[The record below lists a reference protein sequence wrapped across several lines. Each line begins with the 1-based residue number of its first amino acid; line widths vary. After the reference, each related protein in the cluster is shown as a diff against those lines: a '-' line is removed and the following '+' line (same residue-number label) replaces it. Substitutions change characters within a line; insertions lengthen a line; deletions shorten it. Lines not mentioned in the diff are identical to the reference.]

1 VGRYLGKVMVAGPNP
16 AEGSILTSD
25 MPLASLPNCK
35 CIYMHMHIVYVMT
48 KVISLSEKAY
58 QTLKGM
64 KKPGESFSDVVLRVG
79 GQANKKSILEFAG
92 TWKGDDI
99 DEVFA
104 IVMKDREQSKS
115 REFEM

>member
-1 VGRYLGKVMVAGPNP
+1 
-16 AEGSILTSD
+16 
-25 MPLASLPNCK
+25 
-35 CIYMHMHIVYVMT
+35 MHMHIVFFMT

-79 GQANKKSILEFAG
+79 CEKHKKSILEFAG

-99 DEVFA
+99 DKVFS
-104 IVMKDREQSKS
+104 IVLKDREQSKS
-115 REFEM
+115 REIDI